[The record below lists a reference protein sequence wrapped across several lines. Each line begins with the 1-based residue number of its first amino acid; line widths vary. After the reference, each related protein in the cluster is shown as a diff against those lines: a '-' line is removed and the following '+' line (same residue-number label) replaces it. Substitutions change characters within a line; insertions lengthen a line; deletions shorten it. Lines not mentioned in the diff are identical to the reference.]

1 MDKSWTEKIIHLL
14 TFSGS
19 VVKLTKRG
27 RDEGVGGVD
36 ECMAGRCG
44 VLKWAAVWMDG
55 KGLL

>member
-44 VLKWAAVWMDG
+44 VLK
-55 KGLL
+55 